1 MSLDARSVANYLLDR
16 ADDRGIPLT
25 NLALNK
31 ILYFCHAWHLAK
43 FGQPLLATRFEAW
56 DHGPVVPSVYHQFKG
71 NKERPIN
78 NRAMRIDLENGKDV
92 VASTRIQVELAEFLE
107 SMLGFYGPRPGS
119 VLRNMSHEPG
129 APWDVVRESGGAGM
143 FIPDSLIAEYFS
155 ERLKARNN

>member
-16 ADDRGIPLT
+16 ADARGMPLT

-31 ILYFCHAWHLAK
+31 ILYFCHAWHLARFEK
-43 FGQPLLATRFEAW
+43 PLLATRFEAW

-71 NKERPIN
+71 NKERPIT
-78 NRAMRIDLENGKDV
+78 NRAKRIDLNTGCDV
-92 VASTRIQVELAEFLE
+92 TASANISDDLAEFLE
-107 SMLGFYGPRPGS
+107 SMLSFYGPRPGS
-119 VLRNMSHEPG
+119 LLRSMSHETG